1 VPVFDLGQHGT
12 YVDLTSAG
20 VSVDTSKLCLPGLP
34 LVLLQACGWQASNS
48 VAGNK
53 DANATVSAPF
63 TKNALLLRAIGAF
76 LLQHKIFNPGIGR
89 RSGERLLTRFPDHFI
104 SLST

>member
-1 VPVFDLGQHGT
+1 MWI
-12 YVDLTSAG
+12 LTSAG

-63 TKNALLLRAIGAF
+63 TKNALLLRAIGACF
-76 LLQHKIFNPGIGR
+76 ITTQILYIPVLA
-89 RSGERLLTRFPDHFI
+89 GEVVNVF
-104 SLST
+104 